1 MDKNISLSNTG
12 QMQQVIHVS
21 WIEVEISVMQPTA
34 PSKIQGISNHNYKL
48 NDLQI

>member
-21 WIEVEISVMQPTA
+21 WIEVEICYAANST
-34 PSKIQGISNHNYKL
+34 IQNTG
-48 NDLQI
+48 DF